1 MEPQT
6 SFAVGT
12 RVMDR
17 KMPRYTGTVVAT
29 KGTMFKDTAVQVDWD
44 YGIGLNWEL
53 PESLA

>member
-1 MEPQT
+1 MQNAFEIG
-6 SFAVGT
+6 A
-12 RVMDR
+12 RVVDR